1 MKGERLRRASPVF
14 VGAVIAAIWLGLAA
28 ILADNHDWGA
38 GSWFSAV
45 SGLLVF
51 LVALWLSRQQTL
63 LQTALANLE
72 LREKIGVINGQADEV
87 AEPGLHHRAIY
98 FFGDVMAS
106 LALFDKADKK
116 EQETYITA
124 VYTTLGQVKKHIFD
138 QDLPVDD
145 KLYRLARELR
155 EMLRLQKIGREIEAC
170 SAGPELLHT
179 LSSVV
184 SERRQPRGL

>member
-1 MKGERLRRASPVF
+1 MKGESVRQAPPVL
-14 VGAVIAAIWLGLAA
+14 VGSVIAAIWLGLAA
-28 ILADNHDWGA
+28 ILARSHDWGA

-51 LVALWLSRQQTL
+51 LVALWLSRQQTI

-87 AEPGLHHRAIY
+87 AKPGLHHRAIY

-124 VYTTLGQVKKHIFD
+124 VYTTLAEVQKHIFD
-138 QDLPVDD
+138 KDLPADD
-145 KLYRLARELR
+145 KLYKLARELR
-155 EMLRLQKIGREIEAC
+155 EMLRAQKIGRAIEAC
-170 SAGPELLHT
+170 NDGPKLLHA
-179 LSSVV
+179 LSAVLSKP
-184 SERRQPRGL
+184 QQLA